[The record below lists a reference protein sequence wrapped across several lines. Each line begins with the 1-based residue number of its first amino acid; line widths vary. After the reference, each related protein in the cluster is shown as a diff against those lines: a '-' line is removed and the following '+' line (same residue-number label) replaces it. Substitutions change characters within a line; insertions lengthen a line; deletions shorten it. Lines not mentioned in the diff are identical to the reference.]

1 MEEHY
6 KVDFYTDDC
15 VMYIADEGWYFTDV
29 SETCNYGRIVYDSPK
44 VKFSK
49 YYKVKRILK
58 DNERIHN

>member
-1 MEEHY
+1 MEDQHY

-15 VMYIADEGWYFTDV
+15 VMYIADEGWYFTDIT
-29 SETCNYGRIVYDSPK
+29 EFYNYGRIIYDSPK

-58 DNERIHN
+58 EDE